1 MKILREANSL
11 MLDAVIFDWDGTL
24 ADTSFVIVESFQK
37 VLSEVGCFV
46 EDEFIERLIGI
57 GPKNT
62 FREVLK
68 AKGIPFDD
76 VMLEGL
82 VREKITIQLGMTGRI
97 SLFDGAIELLNS
109 LCGRVRMALAT
120 MTNRKVIDKLL
131 LEKRLG
137 GYFDAVISVDEV
149 SRPKP
154 NPEIFLRCALR
165 LKARPEDSAVIED
178 SIFGV
183 KAAKDAGMK
192 CVAIATGA
200 YSMEELKKEGADLVV
215 VSLNEREK
223 ILNFLF
229 G

>member
-1 MKILREANSL
+1 MF
-11 MLDAVIFDWDGTL
+11 DAVILDWDGTL
-24 ADTSFVIVESFQK
+24 ADTRSVIVESFQK
-37 VLSEVGCFV
+37 VLSEVDCFV

-57 GPKNT
+57 GPRNT

-76 VMLEGL
+76 AMLEGL
-82 VREKITIQLGMTGRI
+82 VREKITIQLGMTWKI
-97 SLFDGAIELLNS
+97 SLFDGAIDLLNS
-109 LCGRVRMALAT
+109 LRGRVGMALAT

-154 NPEIFLRCALR
+154 NPEIFLRCASALM
-165 LKARPEDSAVIED
+165 ACPEDCVVIED

-192 CVAIATGA
+192 CIAVATGA
-200 YSMEELKKEGADLVV
+200 YSMEELRKEGADLVV
-215 VSLNEREK
+215 ASLTERER
-223 ILNFLF
+223 ILSFLF
-229 G
+229 GWPQH